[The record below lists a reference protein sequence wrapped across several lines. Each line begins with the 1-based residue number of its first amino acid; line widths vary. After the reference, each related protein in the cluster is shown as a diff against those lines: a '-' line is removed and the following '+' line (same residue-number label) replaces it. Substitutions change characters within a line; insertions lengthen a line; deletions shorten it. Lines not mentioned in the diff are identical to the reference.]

1 MRLLFIECDQLR
13 EIITDLWVDLIK
25 DIAFLSKM
33 SVSCDQIDLFI
44 YIRDKVN
51 KETEKSLKYI
61 TFQEVTNES
70 SEMPASQV
78 NVEMDDIIFQD
89 NISED

>member
-1 MRLLFIECDQLR
+1 
-13 EIITDLWVDLIK
+13 
-25 DIAFLSKM
+25 M

-61 TFQEVTNES
+61 TFQEVNEVS
-70 SEMPASQV
+70 FEIPAS
-78 NVEMDDIIFQD
+78 
-89 NISED
+89 

>member
-1 MRLLFIECDQLR
+1 
-13 EIITDLWVDLIK
+13 
-25 DIAFLSKM
+25 M

-70 SEMPASQV
+70 SEMPAS
-78 NVEMDDIIFQD
+78 
-89 NISED
+89 